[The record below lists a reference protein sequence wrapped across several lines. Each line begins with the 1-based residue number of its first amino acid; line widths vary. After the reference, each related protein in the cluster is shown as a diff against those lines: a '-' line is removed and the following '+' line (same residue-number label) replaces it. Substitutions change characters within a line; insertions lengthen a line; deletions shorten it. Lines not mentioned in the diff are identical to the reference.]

1 MSTSSDL
8 IDTRR
13 LSDEEKRQ
21 YYTNWSTSGLR
32 KTDFCRA
39 HRLPVDTLHYWHKK
53 YKKLEVHQDRFAE
66 VMVKRETIETSYEST
81 VEVGIKLPNAVQL
94 QTTLSTQ
101 QMVNLIRGLCDASS
115 TVW

>member
-1 MSTSSDL
+1 MSTSTDL
-8 IDTRR
+8 IDTKR
-13 LSDEEKRQ
+13 LSEEEKRQ
-21 YYTNWSTSGLR
+21 YYTDWVSSGLR

-53 YKKLEVHQDRFAE
+53 YKTLKVHQERFSE

-81 VEVGIKLPNAVQL
+81 VDVGIKLPNAVQF
-94 QTTLSTQ
+94 QATLSTQ
-101 QMVNLIRGLCDASS
+101 QMVNLIRGLCDAPS